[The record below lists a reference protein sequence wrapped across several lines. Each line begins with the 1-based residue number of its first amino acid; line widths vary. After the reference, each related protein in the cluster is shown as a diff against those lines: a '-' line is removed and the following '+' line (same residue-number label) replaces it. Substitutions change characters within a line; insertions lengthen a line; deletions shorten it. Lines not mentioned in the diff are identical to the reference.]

1 MIDNKYIRKDI
12 FKKNENM
19 FFFKNDIFYL
29 PALSETIIGKLV
41 RRCTRAHIST
51 SGRLVVNIFG
61 ASFLIHCLVS
71 GTKPTLSVWQ

>member
-12 FKKNENM
+12 LKKREC
-19 FFFKNDIFYL
+19 FFFSKEDNFYL
-29 PALSETIIGKLV
+29 PALSETIIGILV

-61 ASFLIHCLVS
+61 ASFLIHCPVS
-71 GTKPTLSVWQ
+71 GTRPVLSV